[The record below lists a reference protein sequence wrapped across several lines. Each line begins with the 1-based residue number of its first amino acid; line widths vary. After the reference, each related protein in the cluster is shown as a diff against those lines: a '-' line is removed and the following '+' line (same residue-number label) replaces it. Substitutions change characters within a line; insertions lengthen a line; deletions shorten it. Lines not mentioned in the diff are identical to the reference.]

1 MGGPLDPL
9 SAGAGA
15 GCQAQCRTPGSRAG
29 HFSENISEFVPKI
42 VPGTPGI
49 KIRLQFFY
57 KKMPPRCI
65 FFKFLEDTLL
75 GLIQDTMPPQ
85 AAILGEFEDHY
96 TQILWPTLNVALT
109 TTRNS
114 NIQLDFSQKPRKNT
128 HSEFGA

>member
-1 MGGPLDPL
+1 MK
-9 SAGAGA
+9 SY
-15 GCQAQCRTPGSRAG
+15 
-29 HFSENISEFVPKI
+29 FS
-42 VPGTPGI
+42 
-49 KIRLQFFY
+49 L
-57 KKMPPRCI
+57 PPRCI

-114 NIQLDFSQKPRKNT
+114 NIQLDFSQKPRKI
-128 HSEFGA
+128 HPHE

>member
-1 MGGPLDPL
+1 MIR
-9 SAGAGA
+9 SY
-15 GCQAQCRTPGSRAG
+15 
-29 HFSENISEFVPKI
+29 FS
-42 VPGTPGI
+42 
-49 KIRLQFFY
+49 L
-57 KKMPPRCI
+57 PPRCI
-65 FFKFLEDTLL
+65 FFKFLEDTLP

-128 HSEFGA
+128 PPRVYTNICDYFENRMMQVDAGETWGRGAKPPRPHIPIFLIKSIRI

>member
-1 MGGPLDPL
+1 M
-9 SAGAGA
+9 
-15 GCQAQCRTPGSRAG
+15 
-29 HFSENISEFVPKI
+29 ENI
-42 VPGTPGI
+42 
-49 KIRLQFFY
+49 IRSYFSL
-57 KKMPPRCI
+57 PPRCI

-114 NIQLDFSQKPRKNT
+114 NIQLDFSQKPRKIIP
-128 HSEFGA
+128 HECIRICVIILKIE